1 MLDAFEFCG
10 HDTLHCRPAIGLNR
24 APPATRGALIRVK
37 AFTGRE
43 AIDVGDDSRIRV
55 MPFVNRSEAGRLL
68 AEALA
73 PYRNA
78 SPVVLAL
85 PRGGV
90 PVAAEIALPWKA
102 PLDLALVRKIG
113 VPGQKELAM
122 GAVVDG
128 DSPTIVRNEDVIR
141 AAGITEKEFQSVC
154 SAELAEI
161 ERRRKRYLGGRKPAS
176 VAGRTVIVVD
186 DGLATGAT
194 MRAALRAIR
203 QRKPERIVLAVPV
216 APPDTLAELSAE
228 ADEVVCLETPAWFGS
243 IGGFYDDFRQVS
255 DEEVTAALDAAAEAA
270 SPTS

>member
-1 MLDAFEFCG
+1 
-10 HDTLHCRPAIGLNR
+10 
-24 APPATRGALIRVK
+24 LIPVK
-37 AFTGRE
+37 ASLDWSAVDADHDRRTI
-43 AIDVGDDSRIRV
+43 A
-55 MPFVNRSEAGRLL
+55 MPFVNRAEAGRLL
-68 AEALA
+68 EKALG
-73 PYRNA
+73 RFRDA
-78 SPVVLAL
+78 SPIILAL

-102 PLDLALVRKIG
+102 QLDLALVRKIG

-128 DSPTIVRNEDVIR
+128 DSPTAVRNEDVIR
-141 AAGITEKEFQSVC
+141 EAGVSEREFQSVC
-154 SAELAEI
+154 AAELAEI

-203 QRKPERIVLAVPV
+203 TRRPERIVLAVPV
-216 APPDTLAELSAE
+216 APPDTLAELAAE

-255 DEEVTAALDAAAEAA
+255 DEEVTATLDAAAEAA
-270 SPTS
+270 STTS